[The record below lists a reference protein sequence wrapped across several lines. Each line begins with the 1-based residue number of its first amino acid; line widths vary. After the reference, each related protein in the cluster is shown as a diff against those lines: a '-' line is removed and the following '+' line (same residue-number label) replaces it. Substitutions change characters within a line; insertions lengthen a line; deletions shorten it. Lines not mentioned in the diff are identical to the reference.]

1 VFFSQ
6 LLDSTSDGIEVSYN
20 ACGVLS
26 HMCFDGQVAWT
37 IHNPTRDSVMTQMRA
52 AIKRW
57 PITSK
62 RNINYR

>member
-1 VFFSQ
+1 

-26 HMCFDGQVAWT
+26 HMCFDGKAAWT
-37 IHNPTRDSVMTQMRA
+37 ILMPTRDSVMQKMRA

-57 PITSK
+57 PIKSK
-62 RNINYR
+62 RNINYRYRS